1 MQSEACSLGPIVSV
15 AMVVD
20 SVPGAPKSWMLVGSR
35 MCRQFSLT
43 LSECYQALPLVVQ
56 PQ

>member
-1 MQSEACSLGPIVSV
+1 VV
-15 AMVVD
+15 MVVD

-43 LSECYQALPLVVQ
+43 LSECYQALPLVV
-56 PQ
+56 